1 MAESNKTILRL
12 EARRHR
18 ARMDIR
24 TEDPLDAADHFFNT
38 IKPEPGQVVAAYW
51 PHNREFDSQPI
62 IEKLL
67 EDGIAVCLPVTHLNG
82 SKELLFAQWRDDM
95 ELKKGDHGVL
105 EPVHDKNVNW
115 LEPDIVI
122 VPLLAFDRR
131 GYRLGQGGGHYD
143 VTLAALRKKK
153 KIVAVGLA
161 YSQQACLF
169 NLPVE
174 EHDQKLDFVVTP
186 QGTHSFNP

>member
-1 MAESNKTILRL
+1 MAESNKTVLRI

-24 TEDPLDAADHFFNT
+24 AEDPLDAADHFFSA
-38 IKPEPGQVVAAYW
+38 IRPERGQVVAAYW
-51 PHNREFDSQPI
+51 PYNREFDSQPI
-62 IEKLL
+62 IERLL
-67 EDGIAVCLPVTHLNG
+67 EDQIAVCLPVVHLNG
-82 SKELLFAQWRDDM
+82 SRELLFAQWRDDM
-95 ELKKGDHGVL
+95 TLKAGAHGVL
-105 EPVHDKNVNW
+105 EPVHDDQTNW

-143 VTLAALRKKK
+143 ATIAALRAKK

-174 EHDQKLDFVVTP
+174 DHDQKLDFVVTP
-186 QGTHSFNP
+186 QGAHSFNP

>member
-1 MAESNKTILRL
+1 MDSSKQHLRL

-24 TEDPLDAADHFFNT
+24 GEDPVVAADLFFKSINPS
-38 IKPEPGQVVAAYW
+38 KGQVVAAYW
-51 PHNREFDSQPI
+51 PTGSEFDSRPL
-62 IEKLL
+62 IERLL
-67 EDGIAVCLPVTHLNG
+67 EAGIECALPMTQKDMRALR
-82 SKELLFAQWRDDM
+82 FAKWDDAMTLQKGAHNVM
-95 ELKKGDHGVL
+95 EPIADETTV
-105 EPVHDKNVNW
+105 W
-115 LEPDIVI
+115 LEPDIII

-143 VTLAALRKKK
+143 ATLAAMRLKK
-153 KIVAVGLA
+153 KIVAVGLG

-174 EHDQKLDFVVTP
+174 AHDEKLDWVITP
-186 QGTHSFNP
+186 LGAQDFRDF

>member
-1 MAESNKTILRL
+1 MDESNKNTLRV

-18 ARMDIR
+18 ARMDVR
-24 TEDPLDAADHFFNT
+24 VEDPIEASNHFFSA
-38 IKPEPGQVVAAYW
+38 IKPEKGQVISAYW
-51 PHNREFDSQPI
+51 PFGREFDSRPL

-67 EDGIAVCLPVTHLNG
+67 EEGFTCTLPVMKKDEKILG
-82 SKELLFAQWRDDM
+82 FARWQEDMLLKETDYEVM
-95 ELKKGDHGVL
+95 
-105 EPVHDKNVNW
+105 EPVVNDKTEW
-115 LEPDIVI
+115 LEPDIVV

-143 VTLAALRKKK
+143 ATLADLRARK

-161 YSQQACLF
+161 YAQQACLF

-174 EHDQKLDFVVTP
+174 DHDQKLDWVITP
-186 QGTHSFNP
+186 QGAQSFNP